1 MRGDDV
7 FGPARKA
14 NRVIVCL
21 DGKPEIKLKFFL
33 IYLVVDDSE
42 DFPVASLMA
51 CCNPVRHPSLG
62 ASALIRQ

>member
-21 DGKPEIKLKFFL
+21 DRKSEIKLKFFF

-42 DFPVASLMA
+42 DFLVASLIA
-51 CCNPVRHPSLG
+51 CCNPVRHPSPG
-62 ASALIRQ
+62 ASALITQ